1 MGLESTERIL
11 SGIGQRRSI
20 PMKHV
25 LACVALLTSAAAF
38 AQPRPSAAP
47 QVAAPQPP
55 GPSRPA
61 WRPTSSNPWVSLPEM
76 SVDRCTAD
84 DVGTGP
90 DPKTGTPL
98 RVNVDPKSSEAGN
111 IICPPLQPSTEPK
124 PPR

>member
-1 MGLESTERIL
+1 
-11 SGIGQRRSI
+11 
-20 PMKHV
+20 MKLV

-55 GPSRPA
+55 GASRPA

-90 DPKTGTPL
+90 DPKDATNVH
-98 RVNVDPKSSEAGN
+98 VNVDPQSGEAGN
-111 IICPPLQPSTEPK
+111 VVCPPRQPTTDTKRPPK
-124 PPR
+124 